1 MKEQNYIEEEEI
13 TLKELILKVKELFLE
28 VPKNW
33 LLVVL
38 VPLPFVLFF
47 SYQLYKTPVTYTSE
61 LTFMMN
67 DDEGGGALGGLAE
80 SLGFSGGKSEF
91 NLEKMMS
98 LLKSRNIVQQGLFE
112 KSELDGKVDFF
123 ANHIIRKYGFHEK
136 WEDSEKL
143 KDFIFR
149 TNEVDSF
156 SRTEYQV
163 LKSVFAKVIGSA
175 NTVGMLSSKINE
187 DTGIMT
193 MNMAS
198 IDEGLSIML
207 LNSLFEKLSTFY
219 IDKTIE
225 KQKQIYE
232 ITKSKADSLLGVMNS
247 AQLNLLKIKDT
258 QRNLTLN
265 QYRSEELSLER
276 DYQTSLIAYGVA
288 IKNKEIA
295 DFSLKSKIPF
305 VQSIDLPIPP
315 LLPTSKSM
323 MTYIKQGIIG
333 GIIGVFL
340 AIAFIIGRKI
350 YRDAMESN

>member
-1 MKEQNYIEEEEI
+1 MYAKLL
-13 TLKELILKVKELFLE
+13 TIL
-28 VPKNW
+28 
-33 LLVVL
+33 
-38 VPLPFVLFF
+38 
-47 SYQLYKTPVTYTSE
+47 S
-61 LTFMMN
+61 N
-67 DDEGGGALGGLAE
+67 D
-80 SLGFSGGKSEF
+80 
-91 NLEKMMS
+91 
-98 LLKSRNIVQQGLFE
+98 LLKLTYGL
-112 KSELDGKVDFF
+112 
-123 ANHIIRKYGFHEK
+123 
-136 WEDSEKL
+136 
-143 KDFIFR
+143 
-149 TNEVDSF
+149 
-156 SRTEYQV
+156 V
-163 LKSVFAKVIGSA
+163 LS
-175 NTVGMLSSKINE
+175 
-187 DTGIMT
+187 
-193 MNMAS
+193 
-198 IDEGLSIML
+198 LSIML

-315 LLPTSKSM
+315 LSPASKSR

-333 GIIGVFL
+333 VIIGVFL